1 MQHTF
6 GLEIAEIRGEES
18 QGGYNSFKEVVHG
31 ELILGVARWEIFR
44 HEADRSESMDPCMDQ
59 HKSEP
64 IKSLLNIPLL
74 SP

>member
-44 HEADRSESMDPCMDQ
+44 HEADRSESMDPCMD
-59 HKSEP
+59 
-64 IKSLLNIPLL
+64 
-74 SP
+74 